1 MIAFK
6 LKRWLT
12 LQSCLKYDCIRI
24 EPASISDAPRLF
36 TIMSDPG
43 VANSTGFTVAQTI
56 EDVEHYISGY
66 LRQGDI
72 WCIWLGDEIIGAA
85 SYVYKIESPTIP
97 LGNLGIFLGR
107 SYQHRGIGSFI
118 MEALLRYIFVERS
131 FEQVTCC
138 AFRANALSYRLIQRY
153 FHGSEKVLFKA
164 FYIST
169 HTLSDFVC
177 KTMTRKEYFMEYCY
191 DKDSSYSV

>member
-1 MIAFK
+1 
-6 LKRWLT
+6 
-12 LQSCLKYDCIRI
+12 
-24 EPASISDAPRLF
+24 
-36 TIMSDPG
+36 
-43 VANSTGFTVAQTI
+43 
-56 EDVEHYISGY
+56 
-66 LRQGDI
+66 
-72 WCIWLGDEIIGAA
+72 
-85 SYVYKIESPTIP
+85 
-97 LGNLGIFLGR
+97 
-107 SYQHRGIGSFI
+107 

-164 FYIST
+164 FYIPT